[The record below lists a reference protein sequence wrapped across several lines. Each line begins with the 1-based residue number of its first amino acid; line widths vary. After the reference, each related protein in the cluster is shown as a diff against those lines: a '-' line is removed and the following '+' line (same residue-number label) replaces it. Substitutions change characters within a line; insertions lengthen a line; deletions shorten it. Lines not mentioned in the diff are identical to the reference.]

1 MNSSACYT
9 CTVDVTSSWFE
20 KLCFELGAEMQ
31 ISDATGGY
39 KIVKCTPNPAIG
51 AGKFCFL
58 QLNENM
64 SVFYADMEYHVPL
77 RIKFDN
83 PQGDYI
89 LLHFAPEECV
99 EYINNK
105 HTSSSQAQNGKV
117 VNQIS
122 LMDCSAQTEYSIN
135 PGADGSGSQK
145 SHALRILIK
154 RKYAKELAASL
165 FDKGTISSMTCPETE
180 AIFIEFDMD
189 VKSKIVMEKFS
200 ELEMSEPA
208 YAFYLSAAAF
218 SLITNFYENLGS
230 VSSDLDNLHASDIL
244 AIQDSMETIN
254 SNLESQFPGIDTLAR
269 HANMSGS
276 KYKRLF
282 TQIYGDSPKK
292 IFVDKK
298 IDLGRELL
306 LTGNYNVSDVVYQ
319 LGYSNKSF
327 FSSLFKRRFGVS
339 PGKIID
345 KR

>member
-1 MNSSACYT
+1 MNSACYT
-9 CTVDVTSSWFE
+9 CTVDITSSWFE
-20 KLCFELGAEMQ
+20 KLCSELGADME
-31 ISDATGGY
+31 ISNATGGY
-39 KIVKCTPNPAIG
+39 KIVKCIPHPTIG
-51 AGKFCFL
+51 SGKFCFL
-58 QLNENM
+58 QLNKNM
-64 SVFYADMEYHVPL
+64 AVFYADMEYYVPL
-77 RIKFDN
+77 RIRFDN
-83 PQGDYI
+83 PQGEYV
-89 LLHFAPEECV
+89 LLHFSPEECI
-99 EYINNK
+99 EYMNNK
-105 HTSSSQAQNGKV
+105 QAAVSEQVPKV
-117 VNQIS
+117 SNQIS
-122 LMDCSAQTEYSIN
+122 LMDCSAQTEYIID
-135 PGADGSGSQK
+135 PGAENSGAQK

-154 RKYAKELAASL
+154 RKYAMELASSL
-165 FDKGTISSMTCPETE
+165 FDKGTLSTMSCPETD
-180 AIFIEFDMD
+180 AIFIALDMD
-189 VKSKIVMEKFS
+189 VKSKIIMEKFS
-200 ELEMSEPA
+200 ELAMYEPA
-208 YAFYLSAAAF
+208 YAFYLSAAAY

-230 VSSDLDNLHASDIL
+230 VSSDLDNLHAADIL

-254 SNLESQFPGIDTLAR
+254 SNLESQFPGIDHLAR

-327 FSSLFKRRFGVS
+327 FSSLFKRRFGVL